1 MDIRTQK
8 TKRSIYNA
16 FIELRSKKPL
26 EKITVKELC
35 EKAQINKS
43 TFYVYY
49 SDVYDLSDK
58 IEDEVISEI
67 MKSLSD
73 TEEILADPALFCNRL
88 FLAYTS
94 QRSLINILFNGSR
107 SDNLPRKIEYAIKDA
122 VFTNYPQY
130 KDDIDF
136 NIRLTYSIYGGFY
149 TYKEYSHR
157 EDEQI
162 YKTIGELSGKV
173 MNKFA
178 VQ

>member
-1 MDIRTQK
+1 MDYRIQK

-26 EKITVKELC
+26 EKLTVKEIC

-49 SDVYDLSDK
+49 HDVYDLSDK

-73 TEEILADPALFCNRL
+73 TEEILANPALFSERL
-88 FLAYTS
+88 FMAYTS
-94 QRSLINILFNGSR
+94 HQSLISIVFNNSR
-107 SDNLPRKIEYAIKDA
+107 SESLPRKIESAIKNA
-122 VFTNYPQY
+122 VFSRYPQF

-136 NIRLTYSIYGGFY
+136 NIKLTYSIFGGFY
-149 TYKEYSHR
+149 TYKEYSQCN
-157 EDEQI
+157 DEHTHKVI
-162 YKTIGELSGKV
+162 AELSEKV
-173 MNKFA
+173 LR
-178 VQ
+178 

>member
-1 MDIRTQK
+1 MDYRIQK

-26 EKITVKELC
+26 EKLTIKELC

-49 SDVYDLSDK
+49 QDVYDLSDK

-73 TEEILADPALFCNRL
+73 TEEILANPALFSNRL

-94 QRSLINILFNGSR
+94 QQSLINIVFNGSR
-107 SDNLPRKIEYAIKDA
+107 SDNLPRKIEAAIKDA
-122 VFTNYPQY
+122 VFRNYPQY
-130 KDDIDF
+130 KNNIDF
-136 NIRLTYSIYGGFY
+136 NIHLTYSIYGGFY
-149 TYKEYSHR
+149 TYKEYAQCN
-157 EDEQI
+157 DEHI
-162 YKTIGELSGKV
+162 HKIIGELSGKV
-173 MNKFA
+173 MN
-178 VQ
+178 